1 MRLLEKV
8 VLWFVLISCCRIKT
22 NGSLPRD
29 KRLLS
34 PGATAG
40 ASEDE
45 MGEIFTFETSSTS
58 VTG

>member
-1 MRLLEKV
+1 MKLLEQV
-8 VLWFVLISCCRIKT
+8 VLMFAVISCCRIKT

-29 KRLLS
+29 KRLVS

-45 MGEIFTFETSSTS
+45 LGEIFTFETSSTS
-58 VTG
+58 VIG